1 VFPEQSPKGQENNMT
16 IIATLKSNSTS
27 GRALRRKASTDGAAI
42 GFVPPEVVMNA
53 TEKKISTK
61 KGEFGNKSL
70 IGDEAYFVENTTIRG
85 SLEPK
90 SGWVFARYGG
100 EHLCIVT
107 PAAEEQPS
115 EEPPD
120 ELVHPGDVDEE
131 PADTDA
137 QQPPDLRQYYR
148 ILQDDE
154 MPFYSRPAGEGS
166 WPAVFRLEEHHFVTL
181 TKEWQEVWFGANR
194 SDDWNAD
201 YKAWM
206 AYTESS
212 RAFTNGNGILEFDI
226 RDGDQQIRRDYIG
239 DTGKTLP
246 DPKIATLVT
255 ARNVLCGEEEKLT
268 QKVGKIPSGTWVL
281 KVETMRVPDL
291 TITRQTHPHLIH
303 VATIILNKNAPNG
316 LRQINPFPQRGGRAG
331 YPVHYPV
338 VSNKQVYYPLDQLEK
353 LKIGDPL
360 PPVYNPP

>member
-1 VFPEQSPKGQENNMT
+1 MT

-27 GRALRRKASTDGAAI
+27 GRALRRKANTDNSPI
-42 GFVPPEVVMNA
+42 GFVPPEVVMSA
-53 TEKKISTK
+53 TEKIVASKRR
-61 KGEFGNKSL
+61 EFGSTSL

-85 SLEPK
+85 STEPK

-100 EHLCIVT
+100 QHFCIVT
-107 PAAEEQPS
+107 PVLEEQPS
-115 EEPPD
+115 EEQTD
-120 ELVHPGDVDEE
+120 GLVHHPDPNNDTVDTN
-131 PADTDA
+131 P
-137 QQPPDLRQYYR
+137 QNPPDLRQYYR

-212 RAFTNGNGILEFDI
+212 RAFTNHNGILEFDI
-226 RDGDQQIRRDYIG
+226 KHGDQQIRRDYIG
-239 DTGKTLP
+239 NTGKTLP

-255 ARNVLCGEEEKLT
+255 ARNVLCGKEEKLT
-268 QKVGKIPSGTWVL
+268 QKVGKIPSGKWVL

-303 VATIILNKNAPNG
+303 VATIIVNKNAPNG
-316 LRQINPFPQRGGRAG
+316 MRQINPFPQRGGRAG
-331 YPVHYPV
+331 YPVYYPV
-338 VSNKQVYYPLDQLEK
+338 VSNKQVYYPLEQLEK
-353 LKIGDPL
+353 LIIGDPL